1 MNEAIQAVYKTY
13 FLWRISM
20 VAATNDNAAVFQ
32 EIMGQIVQFN
42 KELAQA
48 DHEKGDAK
56 KVMATRLK
64 LNSIMYLLVEELSAV
79 QRQDGILY
87 SLWTYMP
94 NGSPNAPP
102 PLAVRSHPKAAGSHC
117 TAKAQNGLWELQ
129 VEIPVLMMK
138 VEAGYVEEDVN
149 KRMKQLDPIFPQ
161 RVRVN
166 VQLVIEVVT
175 LPNCIQVSFWINY
188 DQHISPCF
196 SCHLGML
203 IWKEES
209 TWG

>member
-1 MNEAIQAVYKTY
+1 
-13 FLWRISM
+13 
-20 VAATNDNAAVFQ
+20 
-32 EIMGQIVQFN
+32 
-42 KELAQA
+42 
-48 DHEKGDAK
+48 
-56 KVMATRLK
+56 
-64 LNSIMYLLVEELSAV
+64 
-79 QRQDGILY
+79 
-87 SLWTYMP
+87 MP

-102 PLAVRSHPKAAGSHC
+102 PLAVRAHPKASGSHC